1 MGTEIN
7 LLIFVNNRILIV
19 TALKVRSEP
28 AREKIGTPAP
38 LEDMYAG
45 QAQNNQ
51 GASNATSFYGNKPAQ
66 QQQQQQQP
74 PRPAQN
80 TNAGQSRAYDSD
92 HLFITSCFNG
102 L

>member
-28 AREKIGTPAP
+28 VREKIGTPAP

-66 QQQQQQQP
+66 QQQQQQH

-92 HLFITSCFNG
+92 HLFMASLF
-102 L
+102 